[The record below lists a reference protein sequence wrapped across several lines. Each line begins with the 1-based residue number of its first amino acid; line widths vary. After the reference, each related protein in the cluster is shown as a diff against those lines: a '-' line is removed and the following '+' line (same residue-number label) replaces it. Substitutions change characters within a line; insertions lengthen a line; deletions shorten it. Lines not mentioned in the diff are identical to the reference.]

1 MTANQVYKLSGSNTP
16 FSEWIG
22 EQKNKY
28 GDNFVAN
35 EEFLNANGN
44 GFSDTP
50 RSNSQVVMENS
61 DENIQFPR
69 GAGVSGSVTVGGTQA
84 SASAG
89 VKNIMP
95 LVVIVGAIVVGTWAY
110 NKYVK

>member
-1 MTANQVYKLSGSNTP
+1 MTANQVYKLSGSNAP

-28 GDNFVAN
+28 GENFVSN
-35 EEFLNANGN
+35 EEFLNAT
-44 GFSDTP
+44 GFVDAP
-50 RSNSQVVMENS
+50 RTSADVIAQNA
-61 DENIQFPR
+61 DENIEYPR
-69 GAGVSGSVTVGGTQA
+69 GAGVAGSISVGRTQA

-95 LVVIVGAIVVGTWAY
+95 IVVLVGAIVVAGFAY
-110 NKYVK
+110 NRYIKK